1 MIFLGVVGVWLV
13 GMLAVALLI
22 GYALRAAGVAAD
34 DPVPAPAAAEPP
46 AAAVLPAPTVP
57 PVSAE
62 AQPEATAA

>member
-34 DPVPAPAAAEPP
+34 DPVPAPAAAQPP
-46 AAAVLPAPTVP
+46 VAAVLPAP
-57 PVSAE
+57 AA